1 MTANEF
7 AAECAARTIDPA
19 LALENENITAA
30 LRARDDA
37 RVREILDTEF

>member
-19 LALENENITAA
+19 VALENENIRNA
-30 LRARDDA
+30 LRLRDDA
-37 RVREILDTEF
+37 KVRQILDAEF